1 MDDFLE
7 RPLCFF
13 DLETTGVDV
22 AKDRIVEIA
31 MCKKPADSPILQTLH
46 LYVNPGI
53 PIPAEASAVHGL
65 TMETLQYEKPFAD
78 LAPQIFE
85 FVKGCDLA
93 GHNIMGLD
101 VPILVEE
108 FIRAGIA
115 FPEPGIQ
122 LVDTFH
128 LQAKIAPRTLEYVY
142 TILTGNKWDKDKGHG
157 ALYDTERTV
166 EVYEAQT
173 QNWGNVLGTTRAD
186 LHTITTRGKHIVD
199 FAGKFTLNDKF
210 QVVWNFGKH
219 VGKRVTCDLNYLD
232 WFLKGD
238 FTRDSKRWANDCIK
252 HNDDYG
258 KIMRARDPLRPQELP
273 AVVTPTDQGA
283 LL

>member
-31 MCKKPADSPILQTLH
+31 MWKMGENNIPLTLH
-46 LYVNPGI
+46 FYVNPGI
-53 PIPAEASAVHGL
+53 PIPTEASAVHGL
-65 TMETLQYEKPFAD
+65 TMETLQYEKPFKE
-78 LAPQIFE
+78 LAPEIHA

-108 FIRAGIA
+108 FIRAEIP
-115 FPEPGIQ
+115 FPEPGIK

-128 LQAKIAPRTLEYVY
+128 LQAKIAPRTLEYVFM
-142 TILTGNKWDKDKGHG
+142 ILTGKKWEKDKAHG

-173 QNWGNVLGTTRAD
+173 QNWGSVLGNTRAE
-186 LHTITTRGKHIVD
+186 LHAISTRGKELVD
-199 FAGKFTLNDKF
+199 FAGKLTLNDKG
-210 QVVWNFGKH
+210 VVCWNFGKH
-219 VGKRVTCDLNYLD
+219 IGKRVTCDLSYVD

-238 FTRDSKRWANDCIK
+238 FTRDSKRWVNDCIK
-252 HNDDYG
+252 YQDDYG
-258 KIMRARDPLRPQELP
+258 KIMRARDPLRPQEMPVMSQPDGLY
-273 AVVTPTDQGA
+273 GNN
-283 LL
+283 